1 MQSKNY
7 KSVEYP
13 WQRLRSLTST
23 FLGFGNSKY
32 RPFRLSNRPG
42 GVGHGPKGIMGKK
55 SKTVHLH
62 LTLAS
67 HAGLFRGARISSLPS
82 PLWGGKKYELP

>member
-55 SKTVHLH
+55 IKNGSF
-62 LTLAS
+62 AS
-67 HAGLFRGARISSLPS
+67 DLSLPRR
-82 PLWGGKKYELP
+82 PF